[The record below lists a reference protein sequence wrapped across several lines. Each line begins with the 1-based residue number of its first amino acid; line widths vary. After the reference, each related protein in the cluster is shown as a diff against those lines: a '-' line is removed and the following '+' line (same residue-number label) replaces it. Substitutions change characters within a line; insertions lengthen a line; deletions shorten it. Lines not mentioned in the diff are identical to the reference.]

1 MMKKMDEQKL
11 ADRIAPIVEK
21 KIEARMKHRI
31 VQSIVDALD
40 EQTYPPEEMIR
51 EEYVKEVHEAE
62 KRVKRKECK
71 SFKNSDEL
79 LGYLNKLRE

>member
-1 MMKKMDEQKL
+1 MIEQNYL
-11 ADRIAPIVEK
+11 NMNP
-21 KIEARMKHRI
+21 H
-31 VQSIVDALD
+31 
-40 EQTYPPEEMIR
+40 EEMMR
-51 EEYVKEVHEAE
+51 EEYVKEVREAE